1 MHERRKVARP
11 FLALSSFKKKKKKIH
26 DVEEEKNNPKHI
38 MITLPL
44 SQGSIIIMSCL
55 FVCLLARGH
64 VIILE
69 SKEITNY
76 LHFGVRGVGTTTNN
90 MFPALIH

>member
-1 MHERRKVARP
+1 MHERHKVARP
-11 FLALSSFKKKKKKIH
+11 FLALSSFFFVLFFNN
-26 DVEEEKNNPKHI
+26 VEEEKNNPKHI
-38 MITLPL
+38 MITLSL

-64 VIILE
+64 VIIVE

-76 LHFGVRGVGTTTNN
+76 LHFGVRGVRTTTNN

>member
-1 MHERRKVARP
+1 
-11 FLALSSFKKKKKKIH
+11 
-26 DVEEEKNNPKHI
+26 

-44 SQGSIIIMSCL
+44 SQRKHNHYEL
-55 FVCLLARGH
+55 FVCLLAGRH

-76 LHFGVRGVGTTTNN
+76 LPFGVRGVGTTTNN
-90 MFPALIH
+90 TFPALMH